1 MPLTLPDTFAFSQSR
16 LQAYAECPRRFW
28 LAFAQQLPWPAIQ
41 AAPFDAHEEMMQRGS
56 AFHQLVER
64 AENGMDLD
72 LLGRG
77 LDYPLDEWFAAYRE
91 HRPRDLSTDHVE
103 IERILS
109 IPFGPYRL
117 VAKYDLIAAGDP
129 QGDDLGVDDRRAV
142 ILDWKTSARRQEA
155 HHLREKFQ
163 TLAYP
168 YVLVEASAALPWG
181 PVTPE
186 QVELRY
192 WFTAAPEQPVIFA
205 YDSARH
211 NAARVKLEGVLARIL
226 EGESEADFPKVADT
240 EANRRRLCH
249 FCVYRSRCDRGIS
262 AGDVADLVDDEV
274 FAPDLAGALEFSLD
288 ELEPLAF

>member
-1 MPLTLPDTFAFSQSR
+1 MPLTLPDTFAFSQSS
-16 LQAYAECPRRFW
+16 LQAYEECPRRFW

-41 AAPFDAHEEMMQRGS
+41 AAPFDAHEEMMQLGS

-64 AENGMDLD
+64 AENGIDPA
-72 LLGRG
+72 LLGRNVG
-77 LDYPLDEWFAAYRE
+77 YPLDEWFADYLA
-91 HRPRDLSTDHVE
+91 HRPADLPTDHVE

-109 IPFGPYRL
+109 VPFGNYRL

-129 QGDDLGVDDRRAV
+129 DGEDQRVV
-142 ILDWKTSARRQEA
+142 IVDWKTSKRRQEA

-181 PVTPE
+181 PVRPE

-226 EGESEADFPKVADT
+226 EGEREADFPKVVDT

-249 FCVYRSRCDRGIS
+249 FCVYRSRCDRGIT
-262 AGDVADLVDDEV
+262 AGDVADLPETEM

>member
-1 MPLTLPDTFAFSQSR
+1 MPLTLPDTFAFSQSS
-16 LQAYAECPRRFW
+16 LQAYEDCPRRFW

-41 AAPFDAHEEMMQRGS
+41 AAPYDAHEEMMQLGS

-64 AENGMDLD
+64 AEHGIDLA
-72 LLGRG
+72 LLGRD
-77 LDYPLDEWFAAYRE
+77 LAYPLDEWFAAYRAQRPADLPTA
-91 HRPRDLSTDHVE
+91 HRE

-109 IPFGPYRL
+109 IPFGAYRL

-129 QGDDLGVDDRRAV
+129 DGDDRRVV
-142 ILDWKTSARRQEA
+142 IVDWKTSTRRQEP

-192 WFTAAPEQPVIFA
+192 WFTAAPAQPVTFA

-211 NAARVKLEGVLARIL
+211 NAARIKLEGTLARIM
-226 EGESEADFPKVADT
+226 EGESESDFPRVVDS
-240 EANRRRLCH
+240 EANRRRFCH

-262 AGDVADLVDDEV
+262 AGDVADLPDVEM